1 MTPQPTDKLDATA
14 YVVVNGPAD
23 DALFNDERIVRP
35 HATGSTAACLSRVLA
50 NGHALVLR
58 GARHSNVSG
67 LPVQSTTLG
76 AAGSLPGSGIR
87 AVWGGVVARRNWR
100 QRCHPCSSERRVVKA
115 PCPPPSAELSVS
127 GAHPNPGA
135 GVVHVALRVP
145 QRRVLLRLGGGRGV
159 PGADE
164 DLVLSGRELNRD
176 PPVPPS
182 PPA

>member
-67 LPVQSTTLG
+67 LPVQTSALQLVCWIPL
-76 AAGSLPGSGIR
+76 AGGLIPASR
-87 AVWGGVVARRNWR
+87 A
-100 QRCHPCSSERRVVKA
+100 
-115 PCPPPSAELSVS
+115 
-127 GAHPNPGA
+127 
-135 GVVHVALRVP
+135 
-145 QRRVLLRLGGGRGV
+145 RGV
-159 PGADE
+159 EPLGSVIDA
-164 DLVLSGRELNRD
+164 GFCR
-176 PPVPPS
+176 
-182 PPA
+182 